1 MKIIYNKV
9 IKLHF
14 LLYFADIKLKG
25 FLKNQISQSKPFV
38 FSSFYFQSL
47 NKLTIIYILHSVQN
61 LFVNSLHV
69 QQ

>member
-1 MKIIYNKV
+1 MKIIYKL

-14 LLYFADIKLKG
+14 LLYCADIKLNG
-25 FLKNQISQSKPFV
+25 FLKNQISQFKPFV

-47 NKLTIIYILHSVQN
+47 NNLTIIYILHSVQSW
-61 LFVNSLHV
+61 FVNSLHV